1 MTVTEIQSVVASY
14 LQKNVAKFDIPGTG
28 VNLVLL
34 AMNNARKYA
43 EKRHNWNVCRKKG
56 YFSVTTSNKV
66 ALDSPTWFEGG
77 SEKLKEG
84 KHWWLRGSNN
94 VVDETVEEDRVLKV
108 IDQGV
113 KYRLEAEKEYG
124 GTWWE
129 ERNERQDRTNTVQHP
144 LLMQPY
150 AVSRG
155 KWFELY
161 PKPTE
166 TKIVVVDGYKWW
178 DNWTDVAQA
187 RWSVVLPTSVYV
199 NRNDDSYLWLNT
211 QKSTVPTWI
220 KQGAIVID
228 DAFNGTNITTM
239 AAPYGKTLAPNVC
252 LAAAGFTKEN
262 VKQHLEMFGFEVEL
276 TDTSVKVYFAGE
288 PTTLSLTLYNSNTN
302 TFEISENLIGSLQ
315 LEQGLM
321 SLSSYSDWWTENAEE
336 FLILRSLVEAN
347 RLGQAF
353 VGNKEGNLPPPVK
366 EAEAALE
373 LLIRQDE
380 DMKMAGGAI
389 EIY

>member
-178 DNWTDVAQA
+178 DNWIGGDEIIRTWRFSESDIVMTPTGGSLSVTEFLLKKDFDNNATDQRLACSFFGPSGISGGVGQAAFQASIGNLATLVQEMNKFIGGGSVELDGTDV
-187 RWSVVLPTSVYV
+187 VVTLKGV
-199 NRNDDSYLWLNT
+199 NPYLWVYTYL
-211 QKSTVPTWI
+211 S
-220 KQGAIVID
+220 
-228 DAFNGTNITTM
+228 NGTVI
-239 AAPYGKTLAPNVC
+239 
-252 LAAAGFTKEN
+252 ED
-262 VKQHLEMFGFEVEL
+262 FGP
-276 TDTSVKVYFAGE
+276 SV
-288 PTTLSLTLYNSNTN
+288 SS
-302 TFEISENLIGSLQ
+302 EIQSG
-315 LEQGLM
+315 
-321 SLSSYSDWWTENAEE
+321 SYSDWWTENAEE

>member
-178 DNWTDVAQA
+178 DNWTAGTEIRRTWRFSESDIVMTPTGGSLGVTEFDLRKDFGNTATEQRLVCRFSGSYGGGVGQAAFGTSIGNLATLVQEMNKFIGGGSVELDGTDV
-187 RWSVVLPTSVYV
+187 VVTLKGV
-199 NRNDDSYLWLNT
+199 NPYLWVYTYL
-211 QKSTVPTWI
+211 
-220 KQGAIVID
+220 A
-228 DAFNGTNITTM
+228 NGTVI
-239 AAPYGKTLAPNVC
+239 
-252 LAAAGFTKEN
+252 ED
-262 VKQHLEMFGFEVEL
+262 FGP
-276 TDTSVKVYFAGE
+276 SV
-288 PTTLSLTLYNSNTN
+288 S
-302 TFEISENLIGSLQ
+302 SETQS
-315 LEQGLM
+315 
-321 SLSSYSDWWTENAEE
+321 SSYSDWWTENAEE